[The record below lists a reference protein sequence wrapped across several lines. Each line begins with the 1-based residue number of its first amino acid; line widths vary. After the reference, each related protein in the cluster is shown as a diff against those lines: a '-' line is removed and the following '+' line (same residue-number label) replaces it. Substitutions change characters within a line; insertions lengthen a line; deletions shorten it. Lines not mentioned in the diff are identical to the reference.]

1 MSFSPPLLS
10 DVANPHLQSY
20 IVDTYLMYSASAFAA
35 NTAIRSAVA
44 AGFPL
49 FTVQMF
55 EGLGVNWACTLLGLI
70 GLLLAPSPFL
80 FHRFGP
86 AIRSRSVFAPCI
98 DLKIA
103 KEVREAEMNEKVTA

>member
-1 MSFSPPLLS
+1 
-10 DVANPHLQSY
+10 
-20 IVDTYLMYSASAFAA
+20 MYSASAFAA

-55 EGLGVNWACTLLGLI
+55 HRLGVNWACTLLGL
-70 GLLLAPSPFL
+70 LALVLAPSPFL
-80 FHRFGP
+80 FSRYGP
-86 AIRSRSVFAPCI
+86 AIRSRSTFAPCA

-103 KEVREAEMNEKVTA
+103 GEIKELERLEKLQKKESREEKASMA

>member
-1 MSFSPPLLS
+1 M
-10 DVANPHLQSY
+10 
-20 IVDTYLMYSASAFAA
+20 
-35 NTAIRSAVA
+35 RSAVA

-55 EGLGVNWACTLLGLI
+55 TKLGVNWACTLLGLI

-80 FHRFGP
+80 FYKYGAR
-86 AIRSRSVFAPCI
+86 IRAKSKFAPCV

-103 KEVREAEMNEKVTA
+103 KILEEEALEEKRLSQA